1 MKEQRA
7 ILYYIRDLLIR
18 KTLYYSVLYFVFSL
32 IIGISVILYNY
43 FALPELTKIQA
54 ALKGIGT
61 VWILISL
68 LGPIRW
74 FLLWLFTWLLPERWF
89 YFLLKKYD
97 EGRLRQG
104 SVLSQSKDAVQ
115 YWASNKVFDQVR
127 TDLVQTKNTWRKQ
140 FHPLIG
146 SILLVVL
153 VLLLIGLPSRIKSSS
168 VDELIKGS
176 YSKARPAIPTI
187 PDSVRFNYGDVFHL
201 ESYENCT
208 AFLNDKKSTGH
219 IVEENFTIEW
229 KTKGRLVKRQ
239 YIVVDSVPT
248 LTSVVCEIT
257 PPGYMELQPYSGS
270 DTLYI
275 YPDSRL
281 QFRLTGLLL
290 NKIQGLVS
298 RETID
303 LSKPFLWKPNTTIE
317 FVDHQN
323 KLLYEPVI
331 IPLLD
336 NPPVISVLQNSR
348 DSIVLKLSDDFG
360 LMSLRYSSKNSSIK
374 GVEVVITI
382 PWINETTI
390 SLSVSDIINQSA
402 SRTFTRP
409 QENTQLLFE
418 RMNTGIANK
427 LGVQEEVKELFQ
439 KSREVKQTD
448 VEIDDLHKE
457 SKEIPHRTEKP
468 DEAYEEWVSELEKL
482 WKEELL
488 INLLNEVDTL
498 ANSSL
503 DSALQETV
511 NELLSSEESAEKKDI
526 LEELKNIPNQGQ
538 EREDQAKEAAKKL
551 SELLNENIATV
562 QADNVERIKN
572 LLKSSWLTSV
582 LQEEIKRINL
592 EVNKASVQKNLF
604 TIESHLQD
612 SLSYL
617 LIHDQALAMALSEV
631 SSSLGNSMRSLI
643 KAFTDSK
650 STEVAVGYVIH
661 DLNELSS
668 ILYDIL
674 ESEKQALAT
683 ANKNCKNG
691 KPGKT
696 GKPTSAGQ
704 GKPGPK
710 GMPNEGKQ
718 PGGRKQGKN
727 GQERKEGKD
736 GEKGSSGKGTPKESD
751 LLKKIEALSDK
762 ARREGNE
769 LQWLELERLKEELL
783 FDSGAKN
790 DRIQDIEEKLWMVEN
805 SVFSKEEQGSERSS
819 NEGLLQQEKEVEY
832 QIRPSSKSG
841 TSDLPLPVLKKK

>member
-1 MKEQRA
+1 
-7 ILYYIRDLLIR
+7 
-18 KTLYYSVLYFVFSL
+18 
-32 IIGISVILYNY
+32 
-43 FALPELTKIQA
+43 
-54 ALKGIGT
+54 
-61 VWILISL
+61 
-68 LGPIRW
+68 
-74 FLLWLFTWLLPERWF
+74 
-89 YFLLKKYD
+89 
-97 EGRLRQG
+97 
-104 SVLSQSKDAVQ
+104 
-115 YWASNKVFDQVR
+115 
-127 TDLVQTKNTWRKQ
+127 
-140 FHPLIG
+140 
-146 SILLVVL
+146 
-153 VLLLIGLPSRIKSSS
+153 
-168 VDELIKGS
+168 
-176 YSKARPAIPTI
+176 
-187 PDSVRFNYGDVFHL
+187 
-201 ESYENCT
+201 
-208 AFLNDKKSTGH
+208 
-219 IVEENFTIEW
+219 
-229 KTKGRLVKRQ
+229 
-239 YIVVDSVPT
+239 
-248 LTSVVCEIT
+248 
-257 PPGYMELQPYSGS
+257 MELQPYSGS